1 MKISKETLMGYLK
14 SMSQYVMILI
24 ALMSGFIIGKFHYK
38 LEQVKEDTTN
48 PFNHVRNIKNIS
60 IAVNEHNELMLINKN
75 TGNYQIYS
83 DSIGMS
89 IFRMYSNKIY
99 QNIKSHD

>member
-1 MKISKETLMGYLK
+1 MKISKETIAKNIK
-14 SMSQYVMILI
+14 SLSQYVMILI
-24 ALMSGFIIGKFHYK
+24 ALISGFIIGKFHYK

-89 IFRMYSNKIY
+89 IFRMYSNRIY
-99 QNIKSHD
+99 QNIKSHE